1 MYSVF
6 EETPN
11 TVFLFPLAPLLHSSR
26 NNRKQLVAEAISALL
41 ELAGEPNINF

>member
-11 TVFLFPLAPLLHSSR
+11 TMFLFPLLLYSSR
-26 NNRKQLVAEAISALL
+26 NNRKQLVAEAIS
-41 ELAGEPNINF
+41 GC